1 MEATVAVRSVESVGP
16 DTVAITFESPTEF
29 EAQPG
34 QFVKLTGVVDDE
46 EYSRFYTLSSPDV
59 DAEFEVTVEVT
70 EEGGPFSAYLAEL
83 SPGEQLEM
91 AGPFGR
97 DYYEGEQRVV
107 VIAGGPGVGPA
118 VGIGERARA
127 DGAEV
132 AIVYQDAEPAHVDR
146 LETLEERGADVWITD
161 SDIAPFVEAAIS
173 GAEDEQVFVYGFTD
187 FVDAAVEAIEAAGG
201 VPDGAKIENFG

>member
-1 MEATVAVRSVESVGP
+1 MEATVAVRSVESVGQ
-16 DTVAITFESPTEF
+16 DTAAITFESPAAF

-59 DAEFEVTVEVT
+59 TETFEITVEIT
-70 EEGGPFSAYLAEL
+70 EEGGPFSAHLANL
-83 SPGEQLEM
+83 SPGDELEM
-91 AGPFGR
+91 TGPFGK
-97 DYYEGEQRVV
+97 DYYEGEPRVV
-107 VIAGGPGVGPA
+107 VIAGGPGIGPA

-127 DGAEV
+127 AGAEV
-132 AIVYQDAEPAHVDR
+132 AIVYQDEAPAHTAR

-161 SDIAPFVEAAIS
+161 DDIEEFVETAVT
-173 GAEDEQVFVYGFTD
+173 GDEDEQVFVYGFAD
-187 FVDAAVEAIEAAGG
+187 FVDAAVDAIEAAGG